1 MKTYK
6 LSFLKYTIRVT
17 PDVPS
22 AVAFCDNQEIVLSHE
37 EMRGITGD
45 HKKILFDLL
54 VKLWEKLLPL
64 TDRPAELAP
73 MCTLSNY
80 TIEENAISSNPIT
93 DHEADDLLIELEGW
107 SVLCQESIK
116 EMQSDFHIPEVG
128 EQMELF

>member
-1 MKTYK
+1 MKTYT
-6 LSFLKYTIRVT
+6 LSFLKYIIRVT

-45 HKKILFDLL
+45 HKKVLFDLL
-54 VKLWEKLLPL
+54 VKLWEKLLPM

-80 TIEENAISSNPIT
+80 TIEENATISTRKATEPFNQDKWYKESLEKL
-93 DHEADDLLIELEGW
+93 EAVLGPTNENKKE
-107 SVLCQESIK
+107 SVQ
-116 EMQSDFHIPEVG
+116 F
-128 EQMELF
+128 ELF

>member
-17 PDVPS
+17 PEVPS

-45 HKKILFDLL
+45 HKKVLFDLL

-64 TDRPAELAP
+64 ADRPAELAP

-80 TIEENAISSNPIT
+80 TIEENSTICTTKPTEPFNQDKWYKESLEKL
-93 DHEADDLLIELEGW
+93 EA
-107 SVLCQESIK
+107 VLGPTNENKQEDV
-116 EMQSDFHIPEVG
+116 QF
-128 EQMELF
+128 ELF